1 MVRNRAKST
10 AFADAQPE
18 LHASTSSAT
27 PDAVRSE
34 RDGLIHERQHELGEI
49 FSRHDTL
56 IREQFMLEN
65 YGLMLFYDP
74 DVAKQDQTNE
84 FLQFKNRHDLMR
96 YMPGAGPS
104 RATRRAQT
112 DRISALSQVAGQSVS
127 AIVPSKPSF
136 SATKPNGIAHNSS
149 ATTKGKQRQRQTGT
163 IPIASIADYTHGSAK
178 ARGKRKVLNE
188 SPEPGDIS
196 DADHGM
202 DSISSRLKSSKG
214 RGLPKVADDLYGE
227 SSRTSRSQSII
238 TDDSSST
245 RLTARSSRKYLR
257 HERASSSELTLPT
270 KRRRLPDDGSTQRHL
285 RITLPPPSTKSPLPS
300 TDRPTTSGK
309 SLPGKTLP
317 SSAAPRPIIRRIKL
331 IVRPPARTYSSPR
344 QRPDPAVF
352 GYSVPKLLASYIEVD
367 GKFYTSVEM
376 ENRARR
382 DARILNRLDELKQ
395 KGRYPGQKLSGS
407 DTSSKHQP
415 ADIWSEVVS
424 EVISARQSLSRH
436 RFGHGGA
443 LAAVV
448 HSKLHAHWDLLKKD
462 LQREH
467 VQEERRLRALAK
479 SILKLILAEWK
490 RAVFHVRE
498 QQRLAFEA
506 EEARRGRQHLDAIL
520 DQSGQILER
529 QQLELIRSESSNVD
543 SDDEDDEDEE
553 EEATDLDDSGED
565 SEGEDNESNEAATE
579 VEEEEDVVASVEH
592 EREKHVDFVIPLND
606 ADEGGGESSMEVDEQ
621 GDFSTPSSQVD
632 DIDEDVHTRSSHDL
646 EGSKTPIDELDTQ
659 DGMEVE
665 REGTPQ
671 DNDFAEEDQ
680 SPEADLSSS
689 KASPESSSFMQNLLP
704 SDTGMHPEPDGM
716 PDLGLSNGFEHE
728 EPIVVHSEPTIEG
741 QVESISMPTKVPS
754 PLKSVPELKEEASPV
769 DVAMDIPTRTT
780 EPKLPNGHAVRLNH
794 IDSNEALTKGLIEA
808 KAEVEI
814 TKEVASVSGEVE
826 GQNEV
831 SMVVDDAVP
840 SPAPVTDRAID
851 QSAQGPTE
859 GKPEDQES
867 SDEGVAEVSES
878 ESEWE
883 APPELQPYAVT
894 RVKWEPGS
902 KVLPPL
908 LLRGTLRP
916 YQQSGLEWLVSLHN
930 NETNG
935 ILADEMGLGKTIQTI
950 ALLAHLACDRGIWG
964 PHLIIVPTS
973 VLLNWEMEFKKF
985 LPGFKVLSYHGTTK
999 RRKELRRGW
1008 NDKYGFNVCITSYTL
1023 ASRDQHIFKRKA
1035 WYYMV
1040 LDEAHMIKNFRSQRW
1055 NILLMFRSQR
1065 RLLLTGTPLQNNL
1078 TELWALLRFLMSGA
1092 NFANQKEFTEW
1103 FGIPLEKAIEVGN
1116 LQDQAVQEQVM
1127 KLHEMLRPF
1136 LLRRLKKDVEKELPK
1151 KYEHLVLCRLSK
1163 RQRFLYDE
1171 FMSRRQT
1178 RNDLQSGVYQKIAN
1192 ILMQLR
1198 KVCNHPDLFEVR
1210 PIVTSFV
1217 MEKSAIA
1224 DFETKELLIR
1234 RRFFAEEDRSSHVNL
1249 DAVGLQFTHLCN
1261 TSRIAAQ
1268 SARSLEEVLAAELI
1282 AASPGEPPARDLRT
1296 IEGYRKYNA
1305 YQHRMATY
1313 LRYQQMV
1320 YLNRLRC
1327 KRHILYG
1334 LETINMVKRMYNPL
1348 TTACEAEFMS
1358 ACRPANHLVKSYLQ
1372 RAEEMEALVEKF
1384 AFATSS
1390 AVARDMPEIT
1400 LREVPPDVI
1409 ETLPVDF
1416 DAVLHKPAV
1425 KLQIAFPDVSL
1436 LQYDC
1441 GKLQELD
1448 RLLRERKSG
1457 GHRVLIFTQMTRIL
1471 DILEVFLNFHG
1482 YLYLRL
1488 DGATKIEDRQ
1498 YITERFNAD
1507 PRIFAFIASSRSGGI
1522 GINLTGADTVIF
1534 YDSDFNPQM
1543 DKQCEDRAH
1552 RIGQIRDVHIY
1563 RFISQYTVEEAML
1576 RKANQKRS
1584 LDDIVIQK
1592 GDFDWKNFFR
1602 SSGLGDSDGSGAT
1615 TGSSTGIVKA
1625 SALQKALVE
1634 FEDFEDAE
1642 AAKVAAREEAQLLG
1656 EDRAEF
1662 DVEADG
1668 DEGVSVSRPQTPSV
1682 SFAGETA
1689 AAMTPGDEDVE
1700 AGDDAAQEEGEEE
1713 EEGGTTV
1720 DYMIKFVRS
1729 DLEYFKEWRLP

>member
-10 AFADAQPE
+10 AFADTQPE
-18 LHASTSSAT
+18 LHASTSNAT
-27 PDAVRSE
+27 PDAVRLE
-34 RDGLIHERQHELGEI
+34 REDLIQGRQHELGEI

-96 YMPGAGPS
+96 FMPGAGPS

-112 DRISALSQVAGQSVS
+112 DRISALSQVVGQSVS
-127 AIVPSKPSF
+127 TPVPSKPSF
-136 SATKPNGIAHNSS
+136 NATKPNGIAHKLS
-149 ATTKGKQRQRQTGT
+149 ATAKGKQRQAAAS
-163 IPIASIADYTHGSAK
+163 PIARIVDYPHASTK
-178 ARGKRKVLNE
+178 ARGKRKALNV
-188 SPEPGDIS
+188 SLEPGSIS
-196 DADHGM
+196 DADHGI
-202 DSISSRLKSSKG
+202 DSISSRRKSSKG
-214 RGLPKVADDLYGE
+214 RGLPRVAGDLHGE

-245 RLTARSSRKYLR
+245 RLTARSYRKSLR
-257 HERASSSELTLPT
+257 HERTSSSELTRPT
-270 KRRRLPDDGSTQRHL
+270 KKRRLSDDGNTQRHL
-285 RITLPPPSTKSPLPS
+285 RITLPPPSTKSPLPP

-317 SSAAPRPIIRRIKL
+317 SSAAPRPTIKRIKLIL

-352 GYSVPKLLASYIEVD
+352 GYSVPKLLASYIEID
-367 GKFYTSVEM
+367 GKSYTSAELESRV
-376 ENRARR
+376 RR
-382 DARILNRLDELKQ
+382 DARILDRLDELKQ

-407 DTSSKHQP
+407 DSYSKHQP
-415 ADIWSEVVS
+415 VDIWSEVVS

-443 LAAVV
+443 LAAVI
-448 HSKLHAHWDLLKKD
+448 HSKLHAHWDLVKKD
-462 LQREH
+462 LQREQ

-479 SILKLILAEWK
+479 SILKLVLAEWK

-543 SDDEDDEDEE
+543 SDDDDEDED
-553 EEATDLDDSGED
+553 EEATDVDDSGED
-565 SEGEDNESNEAATE
+565 NEGEDDGSDEAATE
-579 VEEEEDVVASVEH
+579 VDEEDGVASVEH

-606 ADEGGGESSMEVDEQ
+606 ADEGESSMEIDEQ
-621 GDFSTPSSQVD
+621 GDFSVHSSQAGDVD
-632 DIDEDVHTRSSHDL
+632 RDVDTRSSRDL
-646 EGSKTPIDELDTQ
+646 EDESRTPADEPDTREEV
-659 DGMEVE
+659 EVE
-665 REGTPQ
+665 RKYTPH
-671 DNDFAEEDQ
+671 DDGFADEVQ

-689 KASPESSSFMQNLLP
+689 RAFPESSSLMQDLLP
-704 SDTGMHPEPDGM
+704 SDLGMHPESDGM
-716 PDLGLSNGFEHE
+716 PHLGLTNGFEHE
-728 EPIVVHSEPTIEG
+728 ESIVIHSEPIIEG
-741 QVESISMPTKVPS
+741 QVESISIPTKAPS
-754 PLKSVPELKEEASPV
+754 PSKSAPEFKEEAFPV
-769 DVAMDIPTRTT
+769 DVTVDMPTSRTA
-780 EPKLPNGHAVRLNH
+780 EPKLPNGHAACLSH
-794 IDSNEALTKGLIEA
+794 SDSNDALTIGPNEA
-808 KAEVEI
+808 KAEEELA
-814 TKEVASVSGEVE
+814 KEVASVSGEVD
-826 GQNEV
+826 GQNGA

-840 SPAPVTDRAID
+840 SSAPVTDREID
-851 QSAQGPTE
+851 QPAQEPVE
-859 GKPEDQES
+859 DEVEDQES
-867 SDEGVAEVSES
+867 LDEGVAEASES
-878 ESEWE
+878 ESDWE

-902 KVLPPL
+902 KILPPL

-1078 TELWALLRFLMSGA
+1078 TELWALLRFLMSGP

-1178 RNDLQSGVYQKIAN
+1178 REDLQSGVYQRIAN

-1210 PIVTSFV
+1210 PIVTSFA

-1224 DFETKELLIR
+1224 DFEIKELLIR
-1234 RRFFAEEDRSSHVNL
+1234 RRFLAEEDRSSHVNL
-1249 DAVGLQFTHLCN
+1249 DVIGLQFTHLCN
-1261 TSRIAAQ
+1261 MSRVAAQ
-1268 SARSLEEVLAAELI
+1268 SARSLEEVLASELI
-1282 AASPGEPPARDLRT
+1282 AASPGEPTPRDLWT
-1296 IEGYRKYNA
+1296 IEGYRKYNV
-1305 YQHRMATY
+1305 YQCRMATY
-1313 LRYQQMV
+1313 LRYQQMA

-1327 KRHILYG
+1327 KRHVLYG
-1334 LETINMVKRMYNPL
+1334 LEAINTVKRMYNPL
-1348 TTACEAEFMS
+1348 TTACEAELMS
-1358 ACRPANHLVKSYLQ
+1358 ACKPANHLVKSCLQ
-1372 RAEEMEALVEKF
+1372 RAEEMEDLVEKF
-1384 AFATSS
+1384 AFATPT
-1390 AVARDMPEIT
+1390 AVARDMPGIA

-1416 DAVLHKPAV
+1416 DAMLHKPAV

-1507 PRIFAFIASSRSGGI
+1507 PRVFAFIASSRSGGI

-1615 TGSSTGIVKA
+1615 GGSSTGMVKT

-1642 AAKVAAREEAQLLG
+1642 AAKVAAREEAELLG

-1662 DVEADG
+1662 DVDADGDG
-1668 DEGVSVSRPQTPSV
+1668 DEGVGLSQPQTPSV

-1689 AAMTPGDEDVE
+1689 AAMTPGDEDLE
-1700 AGDDAAQEEGEEE
+1700 AGDDAAQGEGEE

-1729 DLEYFKEWRLP
+1729 DFEYFREWRLP

>member
-10 AFADAQPE
+10 AFADTQPE
-18 LHASTSSAT
+18 LHASTSHAT
-27 PDAVRSE
+27 PSAVRLE
-34 RDGLIHERQHELGEI
+34 REDLIQERQHELGEI

-127 AIVPSKPSF
+127 APVPSKQSF
-136 SATKPNGIAHNSS
+136 SATKPNGIAHKSS
-149 ATTKGKQRQRQTGT
+149 ATAKGKQRQTDAS
-163 IPIASIADYTHGSAK
+163 PIAGIADYTHASAK

-188 SPEPGDIS
+188 SPEPGGFS
-196 DADHGM
+196 DADPGM

-214 RGLPKVADDLYGE
+214 RGLPKVAGDLYGE

-245 RLTARSSRKYLR
+245 RLTARSSRKSLR
-257 HERASSSELTLPT
+257 HERASSSEFTRPT
-270 KRRRLPDDGSTQRHL
+270 KKRRLPDDGSTQRHL
-285 RITLPPPSTKSPLPS
+285 RITLPPPSTKSPLPP

-317 SSAAPRPIIRRIKL
+317 SIAAPRPTIRRIKL

-352 GYSVPKLLASYIEVD
+352 GYSVPKLLASYIEID
-367 GKFYTSVEM
+367 GKSYTSAEL
-376 ENRARR
+376 ESRARR
-382 DARILNRLDELKQ
+382 DARILDRLDELKQ
-395 KGRYPGQKLSGS
+395 KGRYPGQKLFGS

-415 ADIWSEVVS
+415 ADIWSEIVS
-424 EVISARQSLSRH
+424 EVIATRQSLSRH

-462 LQREH
+462 LQREQ
-467 VQEERRLRALAK
+467 VLEERRLRALSK
-479 SILKLILAEWK
+479 SILKLVLAEWK

-543 SDDEDDEDEE
+543 SDDDDDEDEE

-565 SEGEDNESNEAATE
+565 NEGEDNESNEAATDVDE
-579 VEEEEDVVASVEH
+579 EEEEDVASVEH

-606 ADEGGGESSMEVDEQ
+606 ADEGEREFSVEIDEQ
-621 GDFSTPSSQVD
+621 GDFSVHSSQVD
-632 DIDEDVHTRSSHDL
+632 DVDEDTRFSREL
-646 EGSKTPIDELDTQ
+646 EGSRTPADELDIREE
-659 DGMEVE
+659 MEVV
-665 REGTPQ
+665 RESTPQ
-671 DNDFAEEDQ
+671 DNGFADEDR

-689 KASPESSSFMQNLLP
+689 KASPESSSFMRDLLP
-704 SDTGMHPEPDGM
+704 SDIGMHPESDGM
-716 PDLGLSNGFEHE
+716 PHLGLANGFEHG
-728 EPIVVHSEPTIEG
+728 EPIVVHSEPIIEG
-741 QVESISMPTKVPS
+741 QVESIFIPTKAPS
-754 PLKSVPELKEEASPV
+754 PLKSVPEFKEEASPV

-780 EPKLPNGHAVRLNH
+780 EPKLPNEHAVRLNH
-794 IDSNEALTKGLIEA
+794 SDSNEPLTNGLNEA
-808 KAEVEI
+808 KAEGEVA
-814 TKEVASVSGEVE
+814 KEVASVFAEVD
-826 GQNEV
+826 GQNEA

-840 SPAPVTDRAID
+840 SPAPVTDREVD
-851 QSAQGPTE
+851 QPAQTPTE
-859 GKPEDQES
+859 DKVEDQES
-867 SDEGVAEVSES
+867 SDEGVAEASES

-883 APPELQPYAVT
+883 APPELQSYAVV

-902 KVLPPL
+902 KVLSPL

-1171 FMSRRQT
+1171 FMSRRRT
-1178 RNDLQSGVYQKIAN
+1178 REDLQSGVYQKIAN

-1198 KVCNHPDLFEVR
+1198 KVCNHPNLFEVR
-1210 PIVTSFV
+1210 PIVTSFA

-1224 DFETKELLIR
+1224 DFEIKELLIR
-1234 RRFFAEEDRSSHVNL
+1234 RTFLAEEDRSSHVNL

-1305 YQHRMATY
+1305 YQRRMATY

-1348 TTACEAEFMS
+1348 TTACEAELMS
-1358 ACRPANHLVKSYLQ
+1358 ECRSANHLVKSHLQ
-1372 RAEEMEALVEKF
+1372 RAGEMEDLVEKF
-1384 AFATSS
+1384 AFATPT
-1390 AVARDMPEIT
+1390 AVARDMPEIA

-1409 ETLPVDF
+1409 EALPVDF
-1416 DAVLHKPAV
+1416 DTMLHKPAV

-1602 SSGLGDSDGSGAT
+1602 SSGLGDSDGSGAAG
-1615 TGSSTGIVKA
+1615 GSSAGMVKA

-1642 AAKVAAREEAQLLG
+1642 AAKVAAREEAELLG
-1656 EDRAEF
+1656 EDKAEF
-1662 DVEADG
+1662 DVDADG
-1668 DEGVSVSRPQTPSV
+1668 DEGVVVSQPQTPSV
-1682 SFAGETA
+1682 SFAGETT

-1700 AGDDAAQEEGEEE
+1700 AGDDAAQEEGAEE